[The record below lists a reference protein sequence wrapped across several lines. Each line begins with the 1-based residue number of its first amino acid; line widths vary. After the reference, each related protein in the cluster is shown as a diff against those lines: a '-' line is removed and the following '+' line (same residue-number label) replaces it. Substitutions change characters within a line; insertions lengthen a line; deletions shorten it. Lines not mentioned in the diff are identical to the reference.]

1 MIDSGESVSL
11 VMRAFVLAAG
21 LFKYVA
27 LASSVGLLCLSHA
40 RLRQRQAV
48 QRSFAVARWALALLM
63 ILYGVVKLT
72 GTQLHHRETLDCAHV
87 TALGSAHLFW
97 YFFGYSRFYVVFA
110 GAVEIA
116 CGLLLARRV
125 TSRLGVLLTL
135 VTLANIVVMDFA
147 FDIGPKYWALSF
159 LLTTVALL
167 LQDLPAYWTA
177 AAALTR
183 SE

>member
-1 MIDSGESVSL
+1 
-11 VMRAFVLAAG
+11 MRAFVLAAW
-21 LFKYVA
+21 LFKFLA
-27 LASSVGLLCLSHA
+27 LALSLGLLCLSHP
-40 RLRQRQAV
+40 RLRQRRAV

-72 GTQLHHRETLDCAHV
+72 GTQLHHHETLDCAHV
-87 TALGSAHLFW
+87 MALRSAKLFW

-135 VTLANIVVMDFA
+135 ATLANIVAMDFA
-147 FDIGPKYWALSF
+147 FDIGPKYWALS
-159 LLTTVALL
+159 LLLASVALL
-167 LQDLPAYWTA
+167 LQELPAYWTA
-177 AAALTR
+177 ATALTR